1 MSPERAEATATEER
15 LLADAL
21 RLTPEQGARVG
32 AMLAA
37 LDREASGQE
46 ASSQEAPQ
54 FWDPANG
61 EQIMV
66 PVDDAEIRVIH
77 VRPERPQTVR
87 PVVFIPGWGVVPQGF
102 QEFYAALHGKAEL
115 YYIETREKASSR
127 ILSRKAELS
136 VPQSARDIQTAI
148 EAVGLRERGDFVLM
162 GTCWGSAIILQGLID
177 GVIEAPTI
185 VAVDPMHRL
194 WFPQWILRY
203 VSPITPVFVTRMI
216 KPILR
221 RSLIGDMK
229 EKNQKR
235 RIDLFIDEADVR
247 KWKRSADA
255 AVDFELFGRLGGI
268 GREVFV
274 LNGTTD
280 KVHDQK
286 DYPRIARELR
296 GGRFLYLQ
304 TDESQRERLMALAAL
319 EFARVGV
326 RDGIPPALATFEKPV
341 R

>member
-46 ASSQEAPQ
+46 ASGQEAPQ

-115 YYIETREKASSR
+115 YYI
-127 ILSRKAELS
+127 
-136 VPQSARDIQTAI
+136 
-148 EAVGLRERGDFVLM
+148 
-162 GTCWGSAIILQGLID
+162 
-177 GVIEAPTI
+177 
-185 VAVDPMHRL
+185 
-194 WFPQWILRY
+194 
-203 VSPITPVFVTRMI
+203 
-216 KPILR
+216 
-221 RSLIGDMK
+221 
-229 EKNQKR
+229 
-235 RIDLFIDEADVR
+235 
-247 KWKRSADA
+247 
-255 AVDFELFGRLGGI
+255 
-268 GREVFV
+268 
-274 LNGTTD
+274 
-280 KVHDQK
+280 
-286 DYPRIARELR
+286 
-296 GGRFLYLQ
+296 
-304 TDESQRERLMALAAL
+304 
-319 EFARVGV
+319 
-326 RDGIPPALATFEKPV
+326 
-341 R
+341 